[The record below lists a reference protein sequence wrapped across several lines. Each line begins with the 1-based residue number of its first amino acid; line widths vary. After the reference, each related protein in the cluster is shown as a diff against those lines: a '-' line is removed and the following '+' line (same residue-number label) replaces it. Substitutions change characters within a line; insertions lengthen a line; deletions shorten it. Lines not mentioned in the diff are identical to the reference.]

1 MLTFAESYFI
11 LSAERHAKGEEK
23 PMDETREK
31 QEGRKPLR
39 GIRIKTFNFWIILA
53 ACLLYVALIYETVS
67 ISGKY
72 QDLQDVSELYIAC
85 QQDAAMVREGSD
97 YLTEQVRL
105 YAVTGDGTYMDLYFQ
120 ESEVTRRRDEALAE
134 LAGHDLRE
142 ALTEELAQAL
152 KDSNDLMERE
162 IYAMKLVCTAV
173 GADPDTLPRRVR
185 EVALTGEDEALD
197 PRERMEKGR
206 SLVFDAEYQ
215 QMKESIMGHIETF
228 SAEVLNGARRLHTN
242 TAQELEQLL
251 KQQRTLISALF
262 VLTVLTFI
270 FITVLIVK
278 PLSIYAKC
286 IKDDKLFEIVG
297 AYEFKYL
304 AVTYNDIYELNA
316 ANEAMLQRQ
325 AETDPLTG
333 LINRRALDRQLA
345 VLKNSKKPVAL
356 LLVDV
361 DNFKTVN
368 DVHGHAVGDQVL
380 KKVAGLLAQSFRSTD
395 RPARIGGD
403 EFAVLLMG
411 TTYQQRERIG
421 QKVEELNQRLQDPDD
436 GLPPVS
442 LSVGGAFSHQGYVDE
457 LYHQADE
464 ALYRVKEAGRRGCAF
479 TEPADGQ

>member
-1 MLTFAESYFI
+1 MTFAESYFI
-11 LSAERHAKGEEK
+11 LSAERHAKGDEK

-105 YAVTGDGTYMDLYFQ
+105 YTVTGDRAYMDRYF
-120 ESEVTRRRDEALAE
+120 EEADVTRRRDEALAE

-142 ALTEELAQAL
+142 ALTEELTSAL
-152 KDSNDLMERE
+152 HASNTLMERE
-162 IYAMKLVCTAV
+162 IYAMKLICTAT
-173 GADPDTLPRRVR
+173 GTNPDTVPEQVR
-185 EVALTGEDEALD
+185 TAVLTGEDLALS
-197 PRERMEKGR
+197 PQEQMEKGR
-206 SLVFDAEYQ
+206 SLVFDEEYQ
-215 QMKESIMGHIETF
+215 QMKGSIMGHIENF
-228 SAEVLNGARRLHTN
+228 SAEVLSGARRLRTN

-251 KQQRTLISALF
+251 KHQRALISALF

-278 PLSIYAKC
+278 PLTIYANC

-316 ANEAMLQRQ
+316 ANEAMLQKQ

-464 ALYRVKEAGRRGCAF
+464 ALYRVKEAGRRGCDF
-479 TEPADGQ
+479 TAPSDGQ

>member
-1 MLTFAESYFI
+1 
-11 LSAERHAKGEEK
+11 
-23 PMDETREK
+23 MDETREK
-31 QEGRKPLR
+31 REGQRPLR

-72 QDLQDVSELYIAC
+72 RDLQDVSELYIAC

-97 YLTEQVRL
+97 YLTEQVRM
-105 YAVTGDGTYMDLYFQ
+105 YTVTGDKKYMDLYFQ
-120 ESEVTRRRDEALAE
+120 ESEVTRRRDEALSE
-134 LAGHDLRE
+134 LAGHGPGN
-142 ALTEELAQAL
+142 ALTAKLTQAL
-152 KDSNDLMERE
+152 KGSNALMERE

-173 GADPDTLPRRVR
+173 GVEAAPQRVR
-185 EVALTGEDEALD
+185 AVTLAGEDEALD

>member
-1 MLTFAESYFI
+1 
-11 LSAERHAKGEEK
+11 
-23 PMDETREK
+23 MDETRER
-31 QEGRKPLR
+31 QEGQKPLR

-72 QDLQDVSELYIAC
+72 RDLQEVSELYIAC
-85 QQDAAMVREGSD
+85 QQDAAMVRAGSD
-97 YLTEQVRL
+97 YLTEQVRM
-105 YAVTGDGTYMDLYFQ
+105 YTVTGEGKYMGLYFQ
-120 ESEVTRRRDEALAE
+120 ESEVTCRRDEALSE
-134 LAGHDLRE
+134 LADHDLGS
-142 ALTEELAQAL
+142 ALTDKLAQAL
-152 KDSNDLMERE
+152 EDSNALMERE

-173 GADPDTLPRRVR
+173 GAAPDTIPQRVR
-185 EVALTGEDEALD
+185 DVALTREDEALD
-197 PRERMEKGR
+197 LQGRMEKGR
-206 SLVFDAEYQ
+206 RLVFDDEYQ
-215 QMKESIMGHIETF
+215 QMKESIMGHIEEF
-228 SAEVLNGARRLHTN
+228 SSSVLNGAQQLHTN
-242 TAQELEQLL
+242 TAQELEELL
-251 KQQRTLISALF
+251 RHQRALISALF

-286 IKDDKLFEIVG
+286 IKDDKLFEIIG

-380 KKVAGLLAQSFRSTD
+380 KKVAGMLSQSFRSTD
-395 RPARIGGD
+395 QPARIGGD

-411 TTYQQRERIG
+411 TTFQQREGIR

-442 LSVGGAFSHQGYVDE
+442 LSVGGAFSRQGYVDE

-464 ALYRVKEAGRRGCAF
+464 ALYRVKEGGRRGCAF

>member
-1 MLTFAESYFI
+1 M
-11 LSAERHAKGEEK
+11 EEK
-23 PMDETREK
+23 RGE

-39 GIRIKTFNFWIILA
+39 GIRIKTFNFWIILT

-67 ISGKY
+67 VAGKY

-97 YLTEQVRL
+97 YLTEQARM
-105 YAVTGDGTYMDLYFQ
+105 YAVTGDGKYMELYFR
-120 ESEVTRRRDEALAE
+120 ESEVTRRRDEALSE
-134 LAGHDLRE
+134 LAGHDLDS
-142 ALTEELAQAL
+142 ALTAELTQAL
-152 KDSNDLMERE
+152 EDSNALMERE
-162 IYAMKLVCTAV
+162 IYAMKLVSTAA
-173 GADPDTLPRRVR
+173 GADPDALPQRVR
-185 EVALTGEDEALD
+185 DIALTWEDLALSS
-197 PRERMEKGR
+197 REQAEKGR
-206 SLVFDAEYQ
+206 SLVFDDGYQ
-215 QMKESIMGHIETF
+215 QMKGSIMGHIEGF
-228 SAEVLNGARRLHTN
+228 SSSVLAGARQLRTN
-242 TAQELEQLL
+242 TAGELERLL
-251 KQQRTLISALF
+251 KHQRTLISALF

-278 PLSIYAKC
+278 PLTIYAKC
-286 IKDDKLFEIVG
+286 IKDDKLFEIIG

-380 KKVAGLLAQSFRSTD
+380 KKVAGLLSQSFRSTD
-395 RPARIGGD
+395 QPARIGGD

-411 TTYQQRERIG
+411 TTYQQREGLR

-442 LSVGGAFSHQGYVDE
+442 LSVGGAFSHQGYVDA
-457 LYHQADE
+457 LFYQADE
-464 ALYRVKEAGRRGCAF
+464 ALYRVKEAGRRGCDF
-479 TEPADGQ
+479 TEPSDRQ